1 MVNRFTPKSQQALNA
16 AKKSAEK
23 MGHTYIGT
31 EHLLLGILTT
41 DCVGAKILDDKKVSY
56 TEVYDCLTRISG
68 VGNLSAPLNRE
79 LTPKCKKIIEG
90 AAVCAKKFG
99 SRFIGTEHILYA
111 ICDDAESVGAKIL
124 TSLGMNMQTMKNEI
138 AAFLDSGTD
147 GAQNVKDNVPG
158 APTLS
163 LYGKNLNVPAKE
175 GKSDPLIGREKE
187 VERLIQILSRRTKN
201 NPCLIGEPGVGKTAI
216 IEGLA
221 KKIVDGEAPE
231 NLLNKTIVSLD
242 LASMIAGAKYRGEF
256 EERMRGVMN
265 ELKNNDSLILFIDE
279 IHTIIGAGAAE
290 GAVDAANIIK
300 PVLARGQIQVI
311 GATTVEEY
319 RRIEKDPALERR
331 FQPMTIEE
339 PTEEQTLEI
348 LKGLRPK
355 YEEHHGVKIS
365 DGALCSAVSLSVRY
379 INDRFLPDKAI
390 DLIDEA
396 SSRLKMR
403 RFFKS
408 PDLKRTEER
417 IKELSKEKEQAILE
431 ENFELASKIRD
442 DEVMLKI
449 KYNKEKSQREKQL
462 KDEIPTVSENDI
474 CDIVTMWT
482 SIPVSKLEKEESEKL
497 KNLEEMLSS
506 RVIGQSEAIKTVSA
520 SIKRGRLGLKNP
532 NRPIGSFLFLGP
544 TGVGKS
550 ELAKSIAEVVFGSVD
565 SMIRIDMSEYMEKH
579 SASKLIGSP
588 PGYVGYGEGGQLTEA
603 VRRKPY
609 SVILFDE
616 IEKAHPDVYNIL
628 LQVLEDGILTD
639 SGGRRVDFRNT
650 IMILTSNIGAKN
662 ITEPK
667 RLGFAG
673 NLGEQSE
680 YEYMKSQINDAL
692 KTEFRP
698 EFLNRLDEIIIF
710 DKLSPDDTKNIA
722 RLMLNDVKK
731 LALNIGVNAD
741 FDESA
746 VSFLAKKG
754 YDKIYGAR
762 PLRRAITS
770 YVENTLSE
778 KILSGEISS
787 GDKIEAY
794 SNGEKIFYRKKDVLP
809 IS

>member
-41 DCVGAKILDDKKVSY
+41 DCVGAKILDDKKISY
-56 TEVYDCLTRISG
+56 TDVYDCLTRISG
-68 VGNLSAPLNRE
+68 VGSLSALSCRE

-124 TSLGMNMQTMKNEI
+124 TALGMNMQTMKNEI

-147 GAQNVKDNVPG
+147 GAQNIKDNVPG

-163 LYGKNLNVPAKE
+163 MYGKNLNVPAKE

-331 FQPMTIEE
+331 FQPMMIEE
-339 PTEEQTLEI
+339 PTEEETLEI

-365 DGALCSAVSLSVRY
+365 DGALHSAVSLSVRY

-403 RFFKS
+403 RFFKT
-408 PDLKRTEER
+408 PDLKKTEER

-550 ELAKSIAEVVFGSVD
+550 ELAKSIADVVFGSVD

-667 RLGFAG
+667 RLGFSG

-746 VSFLAKKG
+746 VSFLAEKG

-762 PLRRAITS
+762 PLRRAVTT

-794 SNGEKIFYRKKDVLP
+794 SDGKKIFYRKKDALP
-809 IS
+809 IC

>member
-41 DCVGAKILDDKKVSY
+41 DCVGAKILDDKKISY
-56 TEVYDCLTRISG
+56 TDVYDCLTRISG
-68 VGNLSAPLNRE
+68 VGSLSALSCRE

-124 TSLGMNMQTMKNEI
+124 TALGMNMQTMKNEI

-147 GAQNVKDNVPG
+147 GAQNTKENVPG

-163 LYGKNLNVPAKE
+163 MYGKNLNVPAKE

-331 FQPMTIEE
+331 FQPMMIEE
-339 PTEEQTLEI
+339 PTEEETLEI

-365 DGALCSAVSLSVRY
+365 DGALHSAVSLSVRY

-403 RFFKS
+403 RFFKT
-408 PDLKRTEER
+408 PDLKKTEER

-550 ELAKSIAEVVFGSVD
+550 ELAKSIADVVFGSVD

-667 RLGFAG
+667 RLGFSG

-746 VSFLAKKG
+746 VSFLAEKG

-762 PLRRAITS
+762 PLRRAVTT

-794 SNGEKIFYRKKDVLP
+794 SDGEKIFYRKKDALP
-809 IS
+809 IC